1 MECLQFTA
9 NITTFVPVMAFR
21 NQTISICKGIAIIL
35 MVIGHADCPG
45 LLGRFLYEFHMPL
58 FFITAGYFF
67 NLKYLNDEKT
77 FVVKRLKGLYLPFLK
92 WSILFTLLHNVFFK
106 LNIIN
111 DQFGNGTKGGVAHL
125 YSWHDIQRNI
135 LYSVTQMG
143 GYDVFLNG
151 AFWFFRALLI
161 SSIAYLVLF
170 KLLRK
175 NSWLR
180 CENAHIAANRTGITV
195 CLVMLLWA
203 AWKTGCNLPITNIP
217 QGGYRE
223 LMGTFFFGVG
233 FLLHENPRF
242 LHTTWWTCA
251 GCFAIV
257 LGFSVWLTADMSW
270 FSSFDH
276 FLKLPVPAI
285 AGFIMTYHLSSA
297 IEKRHNIIRRFL
309 VYCGDNTLPI
319 FVFHILSYKVV
330 SLIKIA
336 YYGLDFKQ
344 IGCHMVVHEFA
355 QQDYFWVLYTV
366 AGVGLPLLGHYLVK
380 KHTMSRS

>member
-67 NLKYLNDEKT
+67 NLKYLDDEKT

-195 CLVMLLWA
+195 CLVMLLWS

-257 LGFSVWLTADMSW
+257 LGVLCVVDSRHVVVLLFRPLFEIACASHSGFYNDLSFEQCHRKTPQYHTSFSRLLWRQHAAHICIS
-270 FSSFDH
+270 
-276 FLKLPVPAI
+276 
-285 AGFIMTYHLSSA
+285 HLIVQGSQ
-297 IEKRHNIIRRFL
+297 
-309 VYCGDNTLPI
+309 
-319 FVFHILSYKVV
+319 SYK
-330 SLIKIA
+330 
-336 YYGLDFKQ
+336 D
-344 IGCHMVVHEFA
+344 C
-355 QQDYFWVLYTV
+355 
-366 AGVGLPLLGHYLVK
+366 LLWTGFQ
-380 KHTMSRS
+380 TNRMSHGSA